1 MDADRIA
8 YLKRDEVGLKL
19 FFFNGGDDAHV
30 RNVGR
35 KVI

>member
-1 MDADRIA
+1 VDADGIA

-19 FFFNGGDDAHV
+19 FFFDGGDDAHV
-30 RNVGR
+30 RNIGR